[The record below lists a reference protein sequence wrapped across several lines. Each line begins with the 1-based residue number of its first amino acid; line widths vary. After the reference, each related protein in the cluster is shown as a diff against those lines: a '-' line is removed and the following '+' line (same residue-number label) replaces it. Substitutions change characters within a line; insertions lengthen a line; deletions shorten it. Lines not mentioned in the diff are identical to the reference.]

1 MFCAKGRGRR
11 RRGFT
16 LIEIVITMVVISLMA
31 VMAMPR
37 GFFSFESPMRA
48 LQRTVMEL
56 SDVALDGVSV
66 RMRLDLV
73 DRAETGSI
81 VVEALSKVP
90 DRYDSTRYTLEWTP
104 LTIRYPL
111 EGDRWLLDPPII
123 YFFRDGTCTPARI
136 LRADRDSRISEG
148 ESALLTVTGYLFEE
162 TDGKS

>member
-1 MFCAKGRGRR
+1 MS

-16 LIEIVITMVVISLMA
+16 LVEIVIAMAVIAMMA
-31 VMAMPR
+31 VMVAPG

-56 SDVALDGVSV
+56 CDVALDGVSV
-66 RMRLDLV
+66 RMRLETAE
-73 DRAETGSI
+73 RAETGRV
-81 VVEALSKVP
+81 VVEALAKVP
-90 DRYDSTRYTLEWTP
+90 DRYDPSKYTLSWTP

-136 LRADRDSRISEG
+136 LRADRDTRISEG
-148 ESALLTVTGYLFEE
+148 ESALLTVTGYLLEE
-162 TDGKS
+162 TDEKN